1 MMNDAARAHAY
12 ATALKYAM
20 GTHAAAGRRHV
31 TVLDVGAGVGLLSL
45 LAARA
50 AAGAGLAADIY
61 AVERDASLARI
72 ALATVEANRVHLPPA
87 VRVHVLHAEVA
98 ALAVQDESES
108 GDGCAES
115 GDACAEN
122 GDGTLHAACALPR
135 LVLPERAHVLV
146 HEIFGDDPFS
156 EGVLPTLR
164 HATASLLDP
173 ECGMVLPC
181 RVTVHAALVAA
192 LPGSSSVERAALLVP
207 SGGTGTQARD
217 LSLLDTLA
225 PHKAS
230 IDLRALRTS
239 PLISAPVELVTVDL
253 ATMLSMTTSGAM
265 DALCSGS
272 VTTRRLRSAPASEPH
287 AVATW
292 FSADFGSAGDGA
304 SFSSS
309 PSSTTHWRQM
319 MHFPRPLGFS
329 SRCSPAC
336 ETDAAASR
344 LSHVLKRQKAATDVE
359 ACWTIRWA
367 LLEEE
372 MLITALSAC
381 AES

>member
-1 MMNDAARAHAY
+1 
-12 ATALKYAM
+12 M
-20 GTHAAAGRRHV
+20 GIHAAAGRRHV

-72 ALATVEANRVHLPPA
+72 AQATVEANRVHLPPA

-98 ALAVQDESES
+98 ALAVQDDSES

-115 GDACAEN
+115 GYACAEN
-122 GDGTLHAACALPR
+122 GDGSLQRVACAPPR
-135 LVLPERAHVLV
+135 LPERAHVLV

-164 HATASLLDP
+164 HATALLLEP

-192 LPGSSSVERAALLVP
+192 LPGSSSSSSSVERAALLVP

-230 IDLRALRTS
+230 VDLRALRTS

-253 ATMLSMTTSGAM
+253 ATMLSMTASGAM
-265 DALCSGS
+265 NALCSGS

-329 SRCSPAC
+329 SRSPAC
-336 ETDAAASR
+336 ETDAVASR
-344 LSHVLKRQKAATDVE
+344 LPHVLKRQKTVTDEE
-359 ACWTIRWA
+359 ACWTIRWT

-381 AES
+381 AEST